1 MKLQTFS
8 PWMFVM
14 QNEQLKVNLI
24 GTNNE
29 LPMFYSSL
37 FTKLK
42 AFCHD
47 IINIETNS
55 Y

>member
-1 MKLQTFS
+1 MKLQAFS

-24 GTNNE
+24 RTNNK

-37 FTKLK
+37 FAKLK

-47 IINIETNS
+47 SINIETKLH
-55 Y
+55 